1 MMIKEIKN
9 ENINYFQDEI
19 HVSAALFG
27 GPINKLLEFYNLY
40 YNKLND
46 YVKNNKFID
55 CDQ

>member
-1 MMIKEIKN
+1 MIKEIKN